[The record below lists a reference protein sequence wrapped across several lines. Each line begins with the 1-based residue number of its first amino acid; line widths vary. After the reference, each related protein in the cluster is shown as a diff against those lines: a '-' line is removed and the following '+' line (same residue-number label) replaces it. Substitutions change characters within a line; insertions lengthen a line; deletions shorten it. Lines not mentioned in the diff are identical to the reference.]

1 MGFKISKKANKTT
14 TAAGVQDQAAANTDS
29 NLKKKGIKTMVTQP
43 PKAVQE
49 KAQKAR
55 GGVENQDNRKEND
68 ANQTGSIVE
77 PLDLAQFF
85 NNTPEPLDFI
95 WEGGPL
101 AGTVGALVSPGGAG
115 KSFFILQAAAAI
127 AAKDDPKADL
137 LKLNPTKAGIVDYYV
152 LEDPVPVLWH
162 RLYALKN
169 AIDSEHAQA
178 LLVKNLRIRPLIGT
192 IGFDLSFHDQSLQ
205 IVDASKGSRLI
216 IIDTLSRSHT
226 LDENKNGEMAGL
238 LKELEFIAK
247 ETGAAVIFLHHSNK
261 SSAKEGLGAE
271 QQSARGASVLI
282 DNARWGAFV
291 QTMTAAQA
299 ETHFEKMEE
308 NPVSLVHDELRKF
321 FILYGV
327 NKQNYGKPIGDIW
340 LERKD
345 GNGGILTPVELEKI
359 SKKKQIKNLTSGRD
373 RELTKKELSND
384 DDEIW

>member
-29 NLKKKGIKTMVTQP
+29 NLKKGIKTMVTQP

-55 GGVENQDNRKEND
+55 ESVENQDNRKEKG
-68 ANQTGSIVE
+68 AVQAGSIVE
-77 PLDLAQFF
+77 PLDLSQLF

-137 LKLNPTKAGIVDYYV
+137 LGLKPTKTGIVDYYV
-152 LEDPVPVLWH
+152 LEDPVPVIWH
-162 RLYALKN
+162 RLHALKN
-169 AIDSEHAQA
+169 AINSNHAQI
-178 LLVKNLRIRPLIGT
+178 LLVENLKIRSLVGSV
-192 IGFDLSFHDQSLQ
+192 GFDLSFHDQAQQ
-205 IVDASKGSRLI
+205 IVEASSGSRLI

-261 SSAKEGLGAE
+261 SSAREGLGNE

-291 QTMTAAQA
+291 QTMTPAQA
-299 ETHFEKMEE
+299 QTHFEKREE
-308 NPVSLVHDELRKF
+308 NPVSLVHDDLRKF

-327 NKQNYGKPIGDIW
+327 NKQNYGKPVSDIW

-345 GNGGILTPVELEKI
+345 GNGGILTPVELLKLEK
-359 SKKKQIKNLTSGRD
+359 SEQIKNLTSGRD